1 MSQAS
6 PQEVLC
12 ISHIARRKNLSENG
26 WHFNF
31 IRRED
36 EPEDEDEKV
45 IKVKRT
51 TGKYREKGLPGTSSN
66 KLRNHKINDS
76 QAK

>member
-51 TGKYREKGLPGTSSN
+51 TGKYGEGTTRNVEQQAEKPQN
-66 KLRNHKINDS
+66 K
-76 QAK
+76 